1 MSEQTAPLSRYI
13 KVGWAIGELSIA
25 VYIGITMGFF
35 LFFLTEAHGV
45 SPVLAGFCLLVP
57 RLWDAFSDPIMG
69 AISDRTKTSMG
80 RRRPYLLIGSILF
93 GVTFYFTLAMPDLP
107 TETAKV
113 IYFTAMYLVLS
124 TAYTIYDVPYSAMV
138 GEMSQNFKERT
149 NIVGYKMMAARLG
162 ILISVWVSPKVFTS
176 QESLAEGFRLLGLI
190 TGIFIVVTGLIAF
203 FMTRDAPRI
212 ETRPG
217 RFSLKQEFKA
227 IFANRP
233 FRVLFT
239 VFLFQN
245 LAIGAAAT
253 CLVYYITMAMRADV
267 SLFGPLMVVGALTA
281 TLVTPLWVM
290 LVQKLG
296 KKSAYT
302 LGLTYSSI
310 MALPAFFLPPSLYLF
325 LFGLFFLIALGDAG
339 NQLLP
344 NSMVADTIEVDE
356 LQSGMR
362 REGTIFGAWAFCRK
376 AGMAGG
382 AFLTS
387 FVIAQFGFVSAAQ
400 VAQSESALLGIRVAY
415 SMLPFLLWLCALLL
429 LRRYDLTEDRFQEIK
444 DQIRDRVMQKGG
456 TEPSKS

>member
-1 MSEQTAPLSRYI
+1 
-13 KVGWAIGELSIA
+13 
-25 VYIGITMGFF
+25 
-35 LFFLTEAHGV
+35 LFA
-45 SPVLAGFCLLVP
+45 
-57 RLWDAFSDPIMG
+57 
-69 AISDRTKTSMG
+69 
-80 RRRPYLLIGSILF
+80 
-93 GVTFYFTLAMPDLP
+93 
-107 TETAKV
+107 
-113 IYFTAMYLVLS
+113 
-124 TAYTIYDVPYSAMV
+124 
-138 GEMSQNFKERT
+138 
-149 NIVGYKMMAARLG
+149 
-162 ILISVWVSPKVFTS
+162 
-176 QESLAEGFRLLGLI
+176 
-190 TGIFIVVTGLIAF
+190 
-203 FMTRDAPRI
+203 
-212 ETRPG
+212 
-217 RFSLKQEFKA
+217 
-227 IFANRP
+227 
-233 FRVLFT
+233 

-356 LQSGMR
+356 LQSGVR

-387 FVIAQFGFVSAAQ
+387 FVIAQFGFVSAAE

-415 SMLPFLLWLCALLL
+415 SMLPFLLWLGALLL

-444 DQIRDRVMQKGG
+444 DQIRERVMQTGG
-456 TEPSKS
+456 TESSRS